1 MYTFT
6 VSNPFVQSLRTDKSA
21 RIYFDMD
28 DMNQVGEAFKLS
40 IEALGS
46 FKLTLEP
53 LPNEIQNPQPQNE
66 YQEES

>member
-1 MYTFT
+1 MQFQ
-6 VSNPFVQSLRTDKSA
+6 VSNPFVQSLRTDKSF
-21 RIYFDMD
+21 RLIFDLD
-28 DMNQVGEAFKLS
+28 DPQQIADAFRLSVEAT
-40 IEALGS
+40 GS